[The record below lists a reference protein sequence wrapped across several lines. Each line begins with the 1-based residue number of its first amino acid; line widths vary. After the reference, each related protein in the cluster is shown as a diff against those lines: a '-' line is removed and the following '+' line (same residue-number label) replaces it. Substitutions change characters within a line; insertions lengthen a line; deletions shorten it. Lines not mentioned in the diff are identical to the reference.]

1 MTNHQV
7 HGQRVEQRLLE
18 YGARVKQQQ
27 ELKLKEREEG
37 KKKTGRWDASDRS
50 LAETVDDGQQHE
62 EG

>member
-7 HGQRVEQRLLE
+7 HGQKVEQRLLE

-37 KKKTGRWDASDRS
+37 KKKTGRWGRRVTA
-50 LAETVDDGQQHE
+50 A
-62 EG
+62 